1 MSRPAYRTIAPPE
14 PDLTPAEMVRRA
26 RDLAPYLRER
36 SLAME
41 QERRISD
48 EVNERIRELGI
59 YRILQPRRFGG
70 YEFDLRTFA
79 DVMIELTRADGST
92 GWVTCFNTAH
102 CWWAAQ
108 MPEEGQVELFGA
120 DGDLRAPIML
130 GPTGMA
136 KPVDGGYLLD
146 GRWDYASGCDIA
158 NWLGML
164 ARVPGDGPGA
174 PPADVIIAMVPRR
187 EYRIHDN
194 WHVLGLR
201 ATGSKQAV
209 VESVFVPHHR
219 AVSFYE
225 MMRKFTAPGHGVHRN
240 PLYRLPL
247 LPIVLV
253 EAGAVVV
260 GLAQAALDA
269 LVEYAEH
276 KRLSFPPFTPLK
288 DTRRV
293 QAAVGRAS
301 GRLEAAR
308 AGLLEII
315 RRQEARAERL
325 DRGPAFTDAE
335 MRRDHILMLEVMRLG
350 HECVDIAFVTAGS
363 SAART
368 PSVLERVFR
377 DMAMM
382 RTHYFVDAE
391 RVGENVGA
399 IMFGLPPY
407 TDY

>member
-1 MSRPAYRTIAPPE
+1 
-14 PDLTPAEMVRRA
+14 
-26 RDLAPYLRER
+26 
-36 SLAME
+36 
-41 QERRISD
+41 
-48 EVNERIRELGI
+48 
-59 YRILQPRRFGG
+59 
-70 YEFDLRTFA
+70 
-79 DVMIELTRADGST
+79 
-92 GWVTCFNTAH
+92 
-102 CWWAAQ
+102 
-108 MPEEGQVELFGA
+108 
-120 DGDLRAPIML
+120 
-130 GPTGMA
+130 
-136 KPVDGGYLLD
+136 
-146 GRWDYASGCDIA
+146 
-158 NWLGML
+158 ML
-164 ARVPGDGPGA
+164 ARVPGDAPGA
-174 PPADVIIAMVPRR
+174 PPADVIIAMVPARD
-187 EYRIHDN
+187 YRIHDN

-209 VESVFVPHHR
+209 IENVFVPSHR
-219 AVSFYE
+219 VLSFYE
-225 MMRKFTAPGHGVHRN
+225 MMRKFTAPGHSLHRN

-247 LPIVLV
+247 FPIVLI

-276 KRLSFPPFTPLK
+276 KRLTFPPFSPLK

-293 QAAVGRAS
+293 QAAVGKAS
-301 GRLEAAR
+301 GRLEGAR
-308 AGLLEII
+308 AGLHELI

-335 MRRDHILMLEVMRLG
+335 MRRDHALMLEMLRLG

-377 DMAMM
+377 DMAMT
-382 RTHYFVDAE
+382 RTHYFFDAE

-399 IMFGLPPY
+399 ITFGLPPY